1 MTPPI
6 SFPTTDHVLLL
17 ASRLSPALPFRETV
31 WLLSFH
37 FTPVFPS
44 IRNVLPLFNSPAP
57 VSSRFSFHRF
67 YLLLCPSPYSSL
79 RSTDVLSRPRPIS
92 ITRIWR
98 RNFSRPFNRRIDYRE
113 NLLRTRFAT
122 HRDSPSEINA
132 RNGVIMFASG
142 TNRERFY
149 SAFWIKHTAVS
160 LFFVGENVR
169 ASVR

>member
-17 ASRLSPALPFRETV
+17 ASRLPPALPFRETV

-44 IRNVLPLFNSPAP
+44 IRNVLPLFNSAAP
-57 VSSRFSFHRF
+57 VSPRFFFHRF
-67 YLLLCPSPYSSL
+67 YLLLCRSHSSL

-92 ITRIWR
+92 ITRIRR

-113 NLLRTRFAT
+113 NLLRTGFAT
-122 HRDSPSEINA
+122 HRDWPSEINA
-132 RNGVIMFASG
+132 RNEAIMFASG

-160 LFFVGENVR
+160 LFFVGENIR